1 MKKDQPL
8 KDTEAIGYE
17 PVATPQVSLFCLS
30 VCLMYRR
37 LFTHKCLFYQAGQ
50 EMEPLTVPS
59 HVVYRQKRE
68 VSKAIEDLNQNH
80 LGSARVRDE

>member
-17 PVATPQVSLFCLS
+17 TVATPQVSLS
-30 VCLMYRR
+30 VCLSH
-37 LFTHKCLFYQAGQ
+37 TCLFYQAGQ